1 MNNTMRYKGYSAVVR
16 YSAEDE
22 CLVGHI
28 AGIND
33 IVGFHG
39 HSVEE
44 MRKAFEEAVDFYLDS
59 CARMGHE
66 PNKPYSGRVTL
77 RLPPELHARLAIQ
90 AETEGRSLNTWM
102 VTALNKVMERHARPR
117 GNRPTDTW
125 RKGQFPETT

>member
-1 MNNTMRYKGYSAVVR
+1 MNSTMQYKGYSAIVR

-39 HSVEE
+39 DSVEE

-59 CARMGHE
+59 CSKMGHE

-77 RLPPELHARLAIQ
+77 RLPPELHAKLAVQ
-90 AETEGRSLNTWM
+90 AEMEGNSLNNWM
-102 VTALNKVMERHARPR
+102 VTALNKVIEQQA
-117 GNRPTDTW
+117 
-125 RKGQFPETT
+125 

>member
-1 MNNTMRYKGYSAVVR
+1 MNSTMQYKGYSAIVR

-39 HSVEE
+39 DSVEE
-44 MRKAFEEAVDFYLDS
+44 MRKAFEESVDFYLDS
-59 CARMGHE
+59 CARLGHE

-77 RLPPELHARLAIQ
+77 RLPPELHAKLAVQ
-90 AETEGRSLNTWM
+90 AEMAGSSLNNWM
-102 VTALNKVMERHARPR
+102 VIALNKIIERSA
-117 GNRPTDTW
+117 
-125 RKGQFPETT
+125 

>member
-1 MNNTMRYKGYSAVVR
+1 MNNTMQYKGYSAIVR

-39 HSVEE
+39 DSVEE
-44 MRKAFEEAVDFYLDS
+44 MRKAFEESVDFYMDS

-77 RLPPELHARLAIQ
+77 RLPSELHAKLAIQ
-90 AETEGRSLNTWM
+90 AEMEGSSLNNWM
-102 VTALNKVMERHARPR
+102 VAALNKVVP
-117 GNRPTDTW
+117 
-125 RKGQFPETT
+125 

>member
-1 MNNTMRYKGYSAVVR
+1 MNSTMQYKGYSAIVR
-16 YSAEDE
+16 YSVEDA

-39 HSVEE
+39 DSVEE
-44 MRKAFEEAVDFYLDS
+44 VRKAFEESVDFYLDS

-77 RLPPELHARLAIQ
+77 RLTPELHAKLAMQ
-90 AETEGRSLNTWM
+90 AEMEGRSLNNWM
-102 VTALNKVMERHARPR
+102 VAVLDKAAR
-117 GNRPTDTW
+117 
-125 RKGQFPETT
+125 QQA

>member
-1 MNNTMRYKGYSAVVR
+1 MKEYRGYMPLIR

-39 HSVEE
+39 DSVEE

-59 CARMGHE
+59 CARMGDE
-66 PNKPYSGRVTL
+66 PNKPFSGRITLQVT
-77 RLPPELHARLAIQ
+77 PEMHAELFRKAQKAGAGNFDDWLAKELKESVLHA
-90 AETEGRSLNTWM
+90 
-102 VTALNKVMERHARPR
+102 
-117 GNRPTDTW
+117 
-125 RKGQFPETT
+125 

>member
-1 MNNTMRYKGYSAVVR
+1 MNNIMQYKGYSAIVR

-39 HSVEE
+39 DSVEE

-77 RLPPELHARLAIQ
+77 RLPPELHAKLAVQ
-90 AETEGRSLNTWM
+90 AEMEGSSLNNWM
-102 VTALNKVMERHARPR
+102 LTALHKAIERHA
-117 GNRPTDTW
+117 
-125 RKGQFPETT
+125 

>member
-1 MNNTMRYKGYSAVVR
+1 MNSTMQYKGYSAIVR

-39 HSVEE
+39 DSVEE
-44 MRKAFEEAVDFYLDS
+44 MRKAFEESVDFYLDS
-59 CARMGHE
+59 CAKMGHE

-77 RLPPELHARLAIQ
+77 RLPPELHAKLAVQ
-90 AETEGRSLNTWM
+90 AEMEGNSLNNWM
-102 VTALNKVMERHARPR
+102 VTALNRVIEQQA
-117 GNRPTDTW
+117 
-125 RKGQFPETT
+125 

>member
-1 MNNTMRYKGYSAVVR
+1 MNNTMQYKGYSAIVH

-39 HSVEE
+39 DSVEE
-44 MRKAFEEAVDFYLDS
+44 MRKAFAESVDFYLDS
-59 CARMGHE
+59 CAKMNHK

-77 RLPPELHARLAIQ
+77 RIPPELHAKLAVQ
-90 AETEGRSLNTWM
+90 AEMEGSSLNNWM
-102 VTALNKVMERHARPR
+102 VTALNKVIKQHV
-117 GNRPTDTW
+117 
-125 RKGQFPETT
+125 

>member
-1 MNNTMRYKGYSAVVR
+1 MNSTMQYKGYSAIVR

-39 HSVEE
+39 DSVEE

-59 CARMGHE
+59 CAKRGHE

-77 RLPPELHARLAIQ
+77 RLPPELHARLAVQ
-90 AETEGRSLNTWM
+90 AEMEGSSLNNWM
-102 VTALNKVMERHARPR
+102 VTALNKVVEQHA
-117 GNRPTDTW
+117 
-125 RKGQFPETT
+125 

>member
-1 MNNTMRYKGYSAVVR
+1 MNSTMQYKGYSAIVR

-39 HSVEE
+39 DSVEA
-44 MRKAFEEAVDFYLDS
+44 MRKAFEESVDFYLDS
-59 CARMGHE
+59 CAKMGHE

-77 RLPPELHARLAIQ
+77 RLPPELHAKLAVQ
-90 AETEGRSLNTWM
+90 AEMEGNSLNNWM
-102 VTALNKVMERHARPR
+102 VTALNRVIEQQA
-117 GNRPTDTW
+117 
-125 RKGQFPETT
+125 

>member
-1 MNNTMRYKGYSAVVR
+1 MQYKGYSAIVR

-39 HSVEE
+39 DSVEE
-44 MRKAFEEAVDFYLDS
+44 MRKAFEESVDFYLES

-77 RLPPELHARLAIQ
+77 RLPPELHAKLAIQ
-90 AETEGRSLNTWM
+90 AEMEGSSLNNWM
-102 VTALNKVMERHARPR
+102 VMTLNKIIEQQA
-117 GNRPTDTW
+117 
-125 RKGQFPETT
+125 

>member
-1 MNNTMRYKGYSAVVR
+1 MNNTMQYKGYSAIVH

-39 HSVEE
+39 NSVEE
-44 MRKAFEEAVDFYLDS
+44 VRKAFEEAVDFYLES
-59 CARMGHE
+59 CAKMGHE

-77 RLPPELHARLAIQ
+77 RLPPELHAKLAVK
-90 AETEGRSLNTWM
+90 AEMEGSSLNNWM
-102 VTALNKVMERHARPR
+102 VTTLNKVMERHA
-117 GNRPTDTW
+117 
-125 RKGQFPETT
+125 

>member
-1 MNNTMRYKGYSAVVR
+1 MNSTMQYKGYSAIVR

-39 HSVEE
+39 DSVEE
-44 MRKAFEEAVDFYLDS
+44 VRKAFEESVDFYLDS
-59 CARMGHE
+59 CAKMGHE

-77 RLPPELHARLAIQ
+77 RLPPELHAKLAVQ
-90 AETEGRSLNTWM
+90 AEMEGNSLNNLM
-102 VTALNKVMERHARPR
+102 VTALNRAIA
-117 GNRPTDTW
+117 
-125 RKGQFPETT
+125 QQA